1 MQDMDAAQ
9 NQVRIYS
16 FIINNC
22 RSILQDHTNKTAG
35 IFIDHLC
42 SAASLFMQDRFSA
55 HLKKEVL
62 QLVGMIYNMRTSKGE
77 FVHVRLNDSII
88 NLQRSFFPIKSRDL
102 VKNSN
107 EFANFNIIIEAFLN
121 LLLLSKNLKV
131 RKFMTSDNILGI
143 AYALLHNKGA

>member
-1 MQDMDAAQ
+1 M
-9 NQVRIYS
+9 RIYS

-22 RSILQDHTNKTAG
+22 RDVLQDHSNKTAG

-77 FVHVRLNDSII
+77 FVHVRLNDSLI
-88 NLQRSFFPIKSRDL
+88 NLMRQFFPIKSRDL
-102 VKNSN
+102 VKNSY
-107 EFANFNIIIEAFLN
+107 EFTNFNIIIEAFLN

-131 RKFMTSDNILGI
+131 RFIK
-143 AYALLHNKGA
+143 ALMFSIGLENAL

>member
-1 MQDMDAAQ
+1 
-9 NQVRIYS
+9 
-16 FIINNC
+16 
-22 RSILQDHTNKTAG
+22 
-35 IFIDHLC
+35 
-42 SAASLFMQDRFSA
+42 MQDRFSA

-131 RKFMTSDNILGI
+131 NNTVLKILGI
-143 AYALLHNKGA
+143 TYALLYNKGAQDDIRATA